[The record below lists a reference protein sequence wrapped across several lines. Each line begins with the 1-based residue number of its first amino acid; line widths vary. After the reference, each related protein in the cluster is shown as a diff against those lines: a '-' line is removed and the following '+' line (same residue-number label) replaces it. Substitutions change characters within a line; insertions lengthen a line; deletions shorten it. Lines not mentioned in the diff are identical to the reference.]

1 MKPNSGSM
9 GLRRGEKRPSIPSGN
24 APALKW
30 TEALTLISETHA
42 PDDVDEEVRQYF
54 SEVELVNLTTAIVSI
69 NCWKSRGHRVQK
81 RSGHLRAQ
89 DAAGTCA
96 CALRESN
103 EKSRAHRGLVR
114 SSRGR
119 LV

>member
-1 MKPNSGSM
+1 VKPNSGSM

-69 NCWKSRGHRVQK
+69 NCWNRVAIGF
-81 RSGHLRAQ
+81 RSVP
-89 DAAGTCA
+89 GTYEPKTRLEHA
-96 CALRESN
+96 P
-103 EKSRAHRGLVR
+103 AH
-114 SSRGR
+114 
-119 LV
+119 